1 MIAVIDYGAGNL
13 RSVTNALLKLGCR
26 PTVTG
31 RPDVVLRADA
41 VIFPGV
47 GAAKDVMNSLK
58 KSKLDVAIKDFI
70 GTGKPFLGVCI
81 GMQVLLSSTEEDGG
95 HACLGIVPGAV
106 KRLPE
111 GLKVPHMGWNQ
122 VKQKVSHPVFD
133 GIPDNE
139 NFYFVHSYYAA
150 PDDASVQ
157 IGATEYG
164 VNICSVLNKEN
175 LIATQFHPER
185 SDRYGLRFYSNFLKI
200 SGAGAV

>member
-13 RSVTNALLKLGCR
+13 RSVTNALLKIGCR
-26 PTVTG
+26 PTVTSD
-31 RPDVVLRADA
+31 PAVVLKADA

-58 KSKLDVAIKDFI
+58 KSKLDSAIKEFI

-95 HACLGIVPGAV
+95 HKCLGIIPGTV
-106 KRLPE
+106 KRLPQ
-111 GLKVPHMGWNQ
+111 GIKVPHMGWNQ
-122 VKQKVSHPVFD
+122 VKQKISHPIFD

-139 NFYFVHSYYAA
+139 NFYFVHSYYAE
-150 PDDASVQ
+150 PDDVALQ

-164 VNICSVLNKEN
+164 VNICSVLSKGN

-185 SDRYGLRFYSNFLKI
+185 SDKYGLKFYGNFLKM
-200 SGAGAV
+200 AGVGTK

>member
-13 RSVTNALLKLGCR
+13 RSVTNALLKIGCR
-26 PTVTG
+26 PTVTSD
-31 RPDVVLRADA
+31 PAVVLKADA

-58 KSKLDVAIKDFI
+58 KSKLDSAIKEFI

-95 HACLGIVPGAV
+95 HACLGIVPGTV
-106 KRLPE
+106 KRLPQ
-111 GLKVPHMGWNQ
+111 GIKVPHMGWNQ
-122 VKQKVSHPVFD
+122 VKQKAGHPIFD

-139 NFYFVHSYYAA
+139 NFYFVHSYYAD

-164 VNICSVLNKEN
+164 VNICSVLNKGN

-185 SDRYGLRFYSNFLKI
+185 SDKFGLKFYSNFLKM
-200 SGAGAV
+200 SGIDTH

>member
-13 RSVTNALLKLGCR
+13 RSVTNALLKLGCQ
-26 PTVTG
+26 PTVTSK
-31 RPDVVLRADA
+31 PDVVLKADA

-47 GAAKDVMNSLK
+47 GAAREVMRSLK
-58 KSKLDVAIKDFI
+58 KSKLDIAIREFI

-95 HACLGIVPGAV
+95 YACLGIVPGTV
-106 KRLPE
+106 KRLPQ
-111 GLKVPHMGWNQ
+111 GIKVPHMGWNQ
-122 VKQKVSHPVFD
+122 VKQKAGHPIFD

-139 NFYFVHSYYAA
+139 NFYFVHSYYAD
-150 PDDASVQ
+150 PDDTSVR

-164 VNICSVLNKEN
+164 VNICSVLNKGN

-185 SDRYGLRFYSNFLKI
+185 SDKYGLKFYGNFLKM
-200 SGAGAV
+200 SGIGTD

>member
-13 RSVTNALLKLGCR
+13 RSVTNALLKLGCH
-26 PTVTG
+26 PTVTSK
-31 RPDVVLRADA
+31 PDVVLKADA

-47 GAAKDVMNSLK
+47 GAAKDVMISLK
-58 KSKLDVAIKDFI
+58 KSRLDIAIKEFI

-95 HACLGIVPGAV
+95 YACLGIVPGTV
-106 KRLPE
+106 KRLPQ
-111 GLKVPHMGWNQ
+111 GIKVPHMGWNQ
-122 VKQKVSHPVFD
+122 VKQKTGHPIFD

-139 NFYFVHSYYAA
+139 NFYFVHSYYAD
-150 PDDASVQ
+150 PDDASVR

-164 VNICSVLNKEN
+164 VNICSVLSKGN

-185 SDRYGLRFYSNFLKI
+185 SDKYGLKFYGNFLKL
-200 SGAGAV
+200 AGIDTD

>member
-13 RSVTNALLKLGCR
+13 RSVTNALLKLGCH
-26 PTVTG
+26 PTVTSK
-31 RPDVVLRADA
+31 PDVVLKADA

-58 KSKLDVAIKDFI
+58 RSKLDIAIREFI

-95 HACLGIVPGAV
+95 HVCLGIVPGTV
-106 KRLPE
+106 KRLPQ
-111 GLKVPHMGWNQ
+111 GIKVPHMGWNQ
-122 VKQKVSHPVFD
+122 VKQKKGHPIFD

-139 NFYFVHSYYAA
+139 NFYFVHSYYAN
-150 PDDASVQ
+150 PEDASVQ

-164 VNICSVLNKEN
+164 VNICSVLNKGN

-185 SDRYGLRFYSNFLKI
+185 SDKCGLKFYSNFLKI
-200 SGAGAV
+200 SGIGTD

>member
-1 MIAVIDYGAGNL
+1 MIAVIDYGGGNL

-31 RPDVVLRADA
+31 SPDVVLKADA

-47 GAAKDVMNSLK
+47 GAAKDVMSSLK
-58 KSKLDVAIKDFI
+58 KSKLDIAIKEFI
-70 GTGKPFLGVCI
+70 GKGKPFLGVCI

-95 HACLGIVPGAV
+95 HACLGIVPGTV
-106 KRLPE
+106 KRLPQ

-122 VKQKVSHPVFD
+122 VKQKTTHPIFD

-139 NFYFVHSYYAA
+139 NFYFVHSYYAN

-164 VNICSVLNKEN
+164 VNICSVLNKGN

-185 SDRYGLRFYSNFLKI
+185 SDECGLKFYGNFLKLAGL
-200 SGAGAV
+200 GAN

>member
-13 RSVTNALLKLGCR
+13 RSVTNALLKLGCH
-26 PTVTG
+26 PTVTSK
-31 RPDVVLRADA
+31 PDVVLKADA

-47 GAAKDVMNSLK
+47 GAARDVMSSLK
-58 KSKLDVAIKDFI
+58 KSKLDNAIKEFI

-95 HACLGIVPGAV
+95 HACLGIVPGTV
-106 KRLPE
+106 KRLPQ
-111 GLKVPHMGWNQ
+111 GMKVPHMGWNQ
-122 VKQKVSHPVFD
+122 VKQKTSHPIFD

-139 NFYFVHSYYAA
+139 NFYFVHSYYAN

-164 VNICSVLNKEN
+164 VNICSVLNKGN
-175 LIATQFHPER
+175 LIGTQFHPER
-185 SDRYGLRFYSNFLKI
+185 SDRYGLKFYSNFLKL
-200 SGAGAV
+200 AGIGTD